1 MSDLATLVQTFG
13 WPMAL
18 FIVMTV
24 SGASGVWVW
33 GWQYRAVEKQRDEW
47 KDIALKGQIS
57 SERMLELL
65 DRRGT
70 R

>member
-1 MSDLATLVQTFG
+1 VL
-13 WPMAL
+13 
-18 FIVMTV
+18 TV
-24 SGASGVWVW
+24 SGAAQVWVW

-65 DRRGT
+65 DRRSA